1 MIEIM
6 CRDDT
11 MSDEDL
17 ISAACALEQ
26 MFGCTVDV
34 LTPDDIRGMVFWS
47 SQDVEDAYR
56 DRVDDEN
63 DIPDAESIKNTLK
76 EIEPGIH
83 MAMLEA
89 GWEAIFDAVDETMR
103 RNQQ

>member
-6 CRDDT
+6 CRDNT
-11 MSDEDL
+11 MRDEDL
-17 ISAACALEQ
+17 VSVACALEQ

-47 SQDVEDAYR
+47 DQDVEDAYR
-56 DRVDDEN
+56 NRVDDEK
-63 DIPDAESIKNTLK
+63 DIPDTKSIKNMLK

-89 GWEAIFDAVDETMR
+89 GWEVVYDAVDEAIR
-103 RNQQ
+103 RE